1 MPFGGVPAA
10 FQGVPSDEFPAD
22 IEETASTAH
31 LYGKPFVA
39 AEALTSSLPMY
50 TATPWN
56 LKWVADKYMAM
67 GVNRHVLHTSP
78 HQPGRGDKPG
88 LTLGPFSQTFTR
100 NETWADMAKPWI
112 TYLARSSF
120 LLQQGRAVDDI
131 LYFYGE
137 GAPSG
142 VPYREKQ
149 SPAIPD
155 GYATDYIDAEALL
168 SLTSVK
174 DGRIVTPSGA
184 SYAVLVLPDHLSRMT
199 APVARKLRD
208 LVAAGATLVGPRPAT
223 SPSLTSTD
231 GEVRAI
237 VGDLWGAT
245 DGRLATHATY
255 GKGNVYWGLP
265 MASVLARQNVA
276 PDAIFARETRPGAIV
291 YTHRHLK
298 DGDIFFVSNQTDAVQ
313 RVDAQFRVAGRA
325 AELWRAD
332 TGEHSPA
339 SYRIDGQS
347 TTVPLTLAPYDARF
361 VVFRQPTSQRARSV
375 AAVKETKVTT
385 LDGPWDVHFPE
396 GWGAPEAHR
405 FETLS
410 DWSKSDIPGIRY
422 FSGTATYSR
431 TVDVDAAMLHHRRL
445 LLDLGEVHEL
455 ARVRVNG
462 KDVGIAW
469 KPPYRVDVTEALHTG
484 ANRIEIE
491 VANLWRNRL
500 IGDAQPDAAKRYT
513 FTSAPSGKGQGPFS
527 RLGDPPRADSPLLP
541 SGLIGPVTV
550 IGAD

>member
-1 MPFGGVPAA
+1 
-10 FQGVPSDEFPAD
+10 
-22 IEETASTAH
+22 
-31 LYGKPFVA
+31 
-39 AEALTSSLPMY
+39 
-50 TATPWN
+50 
-56 LKWVADKYMAM
+56 
-67 GVNRHVLHTSP
+67 
-78 HQPGRGDKPG
+78 
-88 LTLGPFSQTFTR
+88 
-100 NETWADMAKPWI
+100 
-112 TYLARSSF
+112 
-120 LLQQGRAVDDI
+120 
-131 LYFYGE
+131 
-137 GAPSG
+137 
-142 VPYREKQ
+142 
-149 SPAIPD
+149 
-155 GYATDYIDAEALL
+155 
-168 SLTSVK
+168 
-174 DGRIVTPSGA
+174 
-184 SYAVLVLPDHLSRMT
+184 
-199 APVARKLRD
+199 
-208 LVAAGATLVGPRPAT
+208 
-223 SPSLTSTD
+223 

-339 SYRIDGQS
+339 SYRIDRQS
-347 TTVPLTLAPYDARF
+347 TTVPMTLAPYDARF

-455 ARVRVNG
+455 
-462 KDVGIAW
+462 
-469 KPPYRVDVTEALHTG
+469 
-484 ANRIEIE
+484 
-491 VANLWRNRL
+491 
-500 IGDAQPDAAKRYT
+500 
-513 FTSAPSGKGQGPFS
+513 
-527 RLGDPPRADSPLLP
+527 
-541 SGLIGPVTV
+541 
-550 IGAD
+550 